1 VKREIAEAIEEI
13 ERAGVGTKVA
23 SLPDPDGGAFVRVH
37 GVEIGDSFEPASTW
51 IAFQIT
57 WGYPDADCYPHF
69 ISHCVKYVGSGPAP
83 NQYPEGSL
91 PTSMSRGARA
101 PGFDLPAV
109 QISRASRRRN
119 AETDSA
125 LQKLL
130 RIIEFLRSR

>member
-1 VKREIAEAIEEI
+1 VKGEIAEAIEEI
-13 ERAGVGTKVA
+13 ERAGVGTKVE

-37 GVEIGDSFEPASTW
+37 AVQIGDSFDPGHTW

-69 ISHCVKYVGSGPAP
+69 IAHDVKYVGSGAAP
-83 NQYPEGSL
+83 NQYPEGNL
-91 PTSMSRGARA
+91 PAAMSRGARA
-101 PGFDLPAV
+101 PGFDLPAI

-130 RIIEFLRSR
+130 RIIEFLRGR